1 MMYGVIICYRP
12 FINSTSAFYRQQV
25 AQYRKTG
32 VWSHLH
38 PYTPINSERMP
49 LSLSFMLCLAVGLAV
64 LCLGGFHLYLVL
76 TGQTTIE
83 FHANFV
89 NKSKARRSGQK
100 YRNPYDMGWKRNW
113 QQVYG
118 YRSSMVLSFLIPSTR
133 EPDYLPVPISGEE
146 GKRMHLRETNSNNN
160 NRSIEDGNV
169 NDNDDDNSMQLQ
181 QTKPL
186 LESSVP
192 VNIV

>member
-1 MMYGVIICYRP
+1 
-12 FINSTSAFYRQQV
+12 
-25 AQYRKTG
+25 
-32 VWSHLH
+32 
-38 PYTPINSERMP
+38 MP

-64 LCLGGFHLYLVL
+64 SCLGGFHIYLVL

-89 NKSKARRSGQK
+89 NKTKAKRSGQK

-118 YRSSMVLSFLIPSTR
+118 CRSSMLLSFLILSTR

-146 GKRMHLRETNSNNN
+146 GKRMHLRQTNSNNNN
-160 NRSIEDGNV
+160 NRSIEDGNA
-169 NDNDDDNSMQLQ
+169 NNDDSNVQLQ
-181 QTKPL
+181 QTKPF
-186 LESSVP
+186 LESSI
-192 VNIV
+192 NIV